1 MVNTMEDAIHD
12 KLFKLLSRGIKE
24 EADVVY
30 MLVEIRKLYERRNA
44 KLPPYLALFCDWAVH
59 ARLDRPKWAAL
70 ATTLKDRL
78 IPSEEFRNGLA
89 SALKAVDL
97 PEPDNWPTVLQKLAA
112 VLEDCPLEFSE
123 VGPKIKLTVAPY
135 DGEGWAVTS
144 RLSQEPPRKPGFPAQ
159 PMR

>member
-1 MVNTMEDAIHD
+1 MEDAIRE

-24 EADVVY
+24 ESDVVY

-59 ARLDRPKWAAL
+59 AKLERPKWATL

-112 VLEDCPLEFSE
+112 VLEDCPLEFRE
-123 VGPKIKLTVAPY
+123 VGPEIRLMVAPN
-135 DGEGWAVTS
+135 GGGGWAVTF
-144 RLSQEPPRKPGFPAQ
+144 RLSQEPPHEPGLPAQ